1 MFEHFIPLAGREAYR
16 ASPHK
21 DRMDLLT
28 QSLVSQRYRP
38 AVIGQHLREWLRF
51 STELVAHQLV
61 VPTHRSAS
69 VVQAY
74 FVRRL
79 ACCGS
84 ASRKRVIRASIR
96 IFLEADAHGHF
107 RRRVSTQ
114 TIPVV
119 SRWMQTAI
127 DDYLT
132 FVRTH
137 RGLAVRTLEKR
148 AWQLTQFAQSVDAM
162 GVARVDAIA
171 PLHLQ
176 QFMAQRDQ
184 LAVATRRTYAVTLR
198 SFLAWAYGAG
208 LAPVDWR
215 VAVMSPR
222 RFRQAGVRDWLPEL
236 DITRILAAVD
246 RSTPIGRRDYAVLVL
261 AARYGLRP
269 SDIRGLS
276 LAALDWRHGIL
287 SIQQAKT
294 GRTLVLPLV
303 PDVVEAL
310 TAYLRDG
317 RPPTTSRLVFV
328 RHRAPCE
335 PFVAT
340 NNLATIV
347 RGALRRAGLAERTGR
362 RGLYLFRHS
371 LSRAVCSRP
380 GARSR

>member
-1 MFEHFIPLAGREAYR
+1 
-16 ASPHK
+16 
-21 DRMDLLT
+21 
-28 QSLVSQRYRP
+28 
-38 AVIGQHLREWLRF
+38 
-51 STELVAHQLV
+51 
-61 VPTHRSAS
+61 
-69 VVQAY
+69 
-74 FVRRL
+74 
-79 ACCGS
+79 
-84 ASRKRVIRASIR
+84 
-96 IFLEADAHGHF
+96 
-107 RRRVSTQ
+107 
-114 TIPVV
+114 
-119 SRWMQTAI
+119 
-127 DDYLT
+127 
-132 FVRTH
+132 
-137 RGLAVRTLEKR
+137 
-148 AWQLTQFAQSVDAM
+148 M

-176 QFMAQRDQ
+176 QFLAQRDQ

-208 LAPVDWR
+208 LAPFDWR
-215 VAVMSPR
+215 VAVMSPH

-276 LAALDWRHGIL
+276 LAASDWRHGIL

-340 NNLATIV
+340 NNLATIM

-371 LSRAVCSRP
+371 LASRMLAAGCAIKVIGDVLGHASTETTMEYAAVDLTALRRVAVSEAEVR
-380 GARSR
+380 A